1 MVKLFKKF
9 ACALL
14 VLSTALSLGSCDMGG
29 MTSDT
34 TNTLFIYLLNY
45 YAQEGQNFT
54 AKWHGMKEALAEHG
68 IEVTG
73 DTDKDAKKFSW
84 TRKAD
89 SDLPEDFELVFV
101 NNQTWDTSLALTNP
115 LSKYQPMAIIST
127 CNGVEFCSDLIA
139 AYSPAT
145 ENATLGGFSDNYRTA
160 MESNTLHY
168 LGIKHGA
175 SVGPIVAA
183 TYSALVGKPIR
194 TENNEAI
201 RISQD
206 YWLINSLEQYDQMK
220 EIDNFTNP
228 SYKKS
233 DFDKYLPYA
242 TPSATYN
249 DFETFVS
256 ASSYESIKSIFD
268 ANRNVVDTKVTTEK
282 IKVGLLHPGSVN
294 DAVGAYMKYIQE
306 YMAQVYNFEIV
317 ALGCTTTDNQTAQT
331 QKAIDAG
338 CKAIISLQ
346 DDTYRTASIKL
357 ANENNVY
364 FAIAGNAQNDND
376 YAQTKDLPYFVGA
389 IGSSL
394 ESEIKAMKEI
404 TNYYLNKMIERGV
417 VSN

>member
-1 MVKLFKKF
+1 MVKLFKKLV
-9 ACALL
+9 CALFIA
-14 VLSTALSLGSCDMGG
+14 VAALSLGSCDMGG
-29 MTSDT
+29 VSSSET

-45 YAQEGQNFT
+45 YATEGQNFT

-68 IEVTG
+68 IEVSG
-73 DTDKDAKKFSW
+73 DGDKDAKKFTW
-84 TRKAD
+84 KRTEN
-89 SDLPEDFELVFV
+89 SDLPEDFQLVFV

-160 MESNTLHY
+160 MENNTLHF
-168 LGIKHGA
+168 LGIKHAA

-183 TYSALVGKPIR
+183 TYSALQGKPIR
-194 TENNEAI
+194 TENGEAI
-201 RISQD
+201 RIAQD
-206 YWLINSLEQYDQMK
+206 YWLLHSLEEYDTMK
-220 EIDNFTNP
+220 AIDNFENP
-228 SYKKS
+228 AYKKS
-233 DFDKYLPYA
+233 DYDKYLPYA
-242 TPSATYN
+242 NENAT
-249 DFETFVS
+249 FETFYDFVS
-256 ASSYESIKSIFD
+256 KSSYEGVKSVFD
-268 ANRNVVDTKVTTEK
+268 ANREVVDTAVSTEK
-282 IKVGLLHPGSVN
+282 VKVALLHPGSVN

-306 YMAQVYNFEIV
+306 YMAAVYNLDIV
-317 ALGCTTTDNQTAQT
+317 TFGCTNSDNQTAQT

-357 ANENNVY
+357 ANQNGVY
-364 FAIAGNAQNDND
+364 FAIAGNTQNDVD
-376 YAQTKDLPYFVGA
+376 YAETKDLPYYVGA

-417 VSN
+417 VS